1 MKMQILKYEMKKI
14 FCKKSTVLSL
24 IGLVI
29 FLALNTIPYI
39 SSTSYTNADG
49 TDTKGLEAVRLMKND
64 KMKWNGV
71 LTTEAIR
78 KVLEKNQ
85 AIISDKKYASIK
97 NIGDTRMNDTQIK
110 LSNMQ
115 YAEKQGFSDIRDLLN
130 DSFCKIH
137 YSDYYMT
144 DRLKPD
150 AAVRFYPNRVS
161 QQKTFL
167 LSKEADVHLTKNEK
181 NYIINSAET
190 LHTPLKYSYADGWM
204 AAFEKSMAVTY
215 GAVFIIC
222 ILMASIFSVE
232 YQTGSDA
239 ILLSTEH
246 GRKKGIMYK
255 LIAGLLSISLV
266 YWITSFIVYGIIFM
280 IFGVEGGDCP
290 IQAHFEGWKS
300 FYHIT
305 NSQAF
310 WMIVL
315 LGYLACLFIG
325 VLAMYLSSKAKSSFA
340 TIVFLV
346 LILMIP
352 AVIGKSLDLNPGSLC
367 GQILSVFPDQMLTS
381 VNFVQTWTLYDI
393 GGKVLTPFQIL
404 PVLYGLLTIVLLPM
418 TYNTFR
424 KRQVA

>member
-1 MKMQILKYEMKKI
+1 MQILKYEMKKI

-29 FLALNTIPYI
+29 FLLLNIIPYI
-39 SSTSYTNADG
+39 SGTSYTNADG
-49 TDTKGLEAVRLMKND
+49 THTNGIKAVRLIRNE
-64 KMKWNGV
+64 KMKWNGL

-85 AIISDKKYASIK
+85 AVNSDKKYASIK
-97 NIGDTRMNDTQIK
+97 NIGDSRMNETQIK

-115 YAEKQGFSDIRDLLN
+115 YAETQGFEDIRELIN

-137 YSDYYMT
+137 YSDYYMI
-144 DRLKPD
+144 DKLKPD
-150 AAVRFYPNRVS
+150 GSDKFYTNRVS
-161 QQKTFL
+161 QQKEFL
-167 LSKEADVHLTKNEK
+167 SSKEADVHLAQNEK

-190 LHTPLKYSYADGWM
+190 LHTPLKYSYADGWI

-215 GAVFIIC
+215 GVVFIVC

-246 GRKKGIMYK
+246 GRKKGIIYK

-305 NSQAF
+305 NNQAF

-325 VLAMYLSSKAKSSFA
+325 VLAMFLSAKAKSSFA

-346 LILMIP
+346 LILMVP
-352 AVIGKSLDLNPGSLC
+352 AIVGKSLDISSGSLC
-367 GQILSVFPDQMLTS
+367 GQILSLFPDQMLTS
-381 VNFVQTWTLYDI
+381 VNFIQTWTIYDI
-393 GGKVLTPFQIL
+393 DGKVLTPFQIL
-404 PVLYGLLTIVLLPM
+404 PVLYGILTIVLLPM
-418 TYNTFR
+418 TYNAFR